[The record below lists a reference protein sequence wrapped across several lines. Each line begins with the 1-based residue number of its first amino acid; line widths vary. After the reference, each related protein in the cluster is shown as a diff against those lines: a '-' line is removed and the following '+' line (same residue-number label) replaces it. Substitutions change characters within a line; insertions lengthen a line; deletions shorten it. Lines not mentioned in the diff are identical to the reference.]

1 QMLLRGKLDELSCI
15 ILYLKQHRLMAYF
28 AINANN
34 KDLPPLQKLI
44 RNKTD
49 LTGRETA
56 LQDQAVPL
64 KSLPAS

>member
-1 QMLLRGKLDELSCI
+1 MLLRGTLHKLSCI

-44 RNKTD
+44 KNKTD

-56 LQDQAVPL
+56 LQDSDVQL
-64 KSLPAS
+64 KTLLTA

>member
-1 QMLLRGKLDELSCI
+1 
-15 ILYLKQHRLMAYF
+15 MAYF

-44 RNKTD
+44 KNRTD

-56 LQDQAVPL
+56 LQDQSLPL
-64 KSLPAS
+64 KSLLAP